1 MREWKSAA
9 DQIQRILSAIESKQ
23 LMSLSTRVMSEEQEG
38 PAPAVC
44 LSIISPLLPLLC
56 AVETRTRKRKQRLR
70 SRNHVVDDWL
80 EQEDGGDTFADLED
94 FLVYD

>member
-1 MREWKSAA
+1 MEISGRPNPKNS
-9 DQIQRILSAIESKQ
+9 QRNRIQTVDEFVDESNERRARR
-23 LMSLSTRVMSEEQEG
+23 SRTC
-38 PAPAVC
+38 C
-44 LSIISPLLPLLC
+44 LSLDHLTPPLLC